1 MKVLKDSL
9 SITETAPRVMTKEA
23 MQRDFDYMM
32 AEKMTKKLYEKG
44 LISLDEL
51 HKISEL
57 NRQKFSPFY
66 ADLMA

>member
-1 MKVLKDSL
+1 MQVLNDSPAM
-9 SITETAPRVMTKEA
+9 TETAPRAMTPES

-32 AEKMTKKLYEKG
+32 AEKMSRKLYEKG
-44 LISLDEL
+44 LISNDEL
-51 HKISEL
+51 HKLSEL

>member
-9 SITETAPRVMTKEA
+9 SITEIAPRVMTKEA
-23 MQRDFDYMM
+23 MQRDFGYMM

>member
-9 SITETAPRVMTKEA
+9 SITEIAPRVMTKEA